1 MSIKCLASQRSAPTR
16 LTRRAALRLV
26 AAATAG
32 GFAGTVLHPAS
43 ARAGGTES
51 YSRSPVQTA
60 SAEFD
65 ALDAQVRAAMAA
77 AGVPGAAVGVLYRGQ
92 EYVAGY
98 GVTNVD
104 YPLAVDA
111 DTLFQIGS
119 ITKTFTMAAAMRLV
133 EQGRLALDE
142 PIRHY
147 LPDLSM
153 SDPDVAARVTM
164 RHLLTHTSGLPADN
178 FAPMGGGDEALA
190 QYVAEEVPREPLILP
205 LGRYP
210 SYSNIALSLAGRV
223 VEVVSERPY
232 EVAIRQLLF
241 EPLGMERATFF
252 AADAIIAATAAGH
265 TVLDTKPFRQRP
277 WALPRT
283 ADAAGGIV
291 ASVREMLRYARLWLG
306 DGLSPDGA
314 RLLTPESLAQIGT
327 PQSRQPA
334 DLLTFGLS
342 WALADENGV
351 KFWTHGGGT
360 SGQNSRLLMARER
373 DFAYCA
379 LTNVVE
385 GSAVLG
391 AGQRW
396 ATENLL
402 GMSPAASPAPPPL
415 PLDAAALATYAGE
428 YENPGE
434 ALHTLRVR
442 DNGLELTSKTVD
454 PFFAQIQPAVPDPP
468 PVQLGFSARDV
479 VYAVDEPKVRSAF
492 LRNPDGSI
500 AGLFV
505 GGRFNVRR

>member
-1 MSIKCLASQRSAPTR
+1 MSIKCLAAQRAARTR
-16 LTRRAALRLV
+16 LTRRAALRLA

-32 GFAGTVLHPAS
+32 GFATTVLHAAS
-43 ARAGGTES
+43 ARADGTES
-51 YSRSPVQTA
+51 QPQSPVQTP
-60 SAEFD
+60 SAGFD

-104 YPLAVDA
+104 YPLPVDA

-133 EQGRLALDE
+133 EGGRLALDE
-142 PIRHY
+142 PIRRY
-147 LPDLSM
+147 LPDLRM
-153 SDPDVAARVTM
+153 SDPEVAARVTM

-178 FAPMGGGDEALA
+178 FAPMGGGDDALA

-210 SYSNIALSLAGRV
+210 SYSNIALSMAGRV
-223 VEVVSERPY
+223 IEVVSERPY
-232 EVAIRQLLF
+232 EEVIRQWLF

-252 AADAIIAATAAGH
+252 PADAIIFATAAGH
-265 TVLDTKPFRQRP
+265 TVLDGKPFRQRP

-283 ADAAGGIV
+283 ANAAGGIV
-291 ASVREMLRYARLWLG
+291 VSVREMLRYARLWLSG
-306 DGLSPDGA
+306 GVSPDGA
-314 RLLTPESLAQIGT
+314 RLLTPDSLVQIGT

-334 DLLTFGLS
+334 DPTAFGLS

-351 KFWTHGGGT
+351 AFWAHDGGT
-360 SGQNSRLLMARER
+360 FGQNSRLLIARER

-379 LTNVVE
+379 LTNVAA
-385 GSAVLG
+385 GSAVLA
-391 AGQRW
+391 AGQLW

-402 GMSPAASPAPPPL
+402 GISPSASPAPSPV
-415 PLDAAALATYAGE
+415 PLDAAALAAYVGE

-434 ALHTLRVR
+434 ARYVLRVR
-442 DNGLELTSKTVD
+442 DEGLELTSRNVD
-454 PFFAQIQPAVPDPP
+454 PVFAQIQPPVPDPP
-468 PVQLGFSARDV
+468 PVQLAFSAPDIL
-479 VYAVDEPKVRSAF
+479 YAIDEPRVRSAF

-500 AGLFV
+500 AGLFF
-505 GGRFNVRR
+505 GGRFNVRL